1 MFYKKRY
8 LIFTILF
15 IILLQVLLYIN
26 NNNKSN
32 LKFFIWEIRE
42 IEIGKL
48 LSVSFFSGI
57 LMSSIIN
64 YTTQTKII
72 NKLEEEEEE
81 LDKNE
86 SVEAFT
92 NIDEKNSSF
101 EMPPQRDIRD
111 PQPTISVNYRVVKNN
126 SDNYQKYGDEVKKVY
141 EDDWIDD
148 IEEW

>member
-141 EDDWIDD
+141 EDDWSDD

>member
-72 NKLEEEEEE
+72 NKLEEEEE

-92 NIDEKNSSF
+92 IIDEKNSSF

>member
-72 NKLEEEEEE
+72 NKLEE
-81 LDKNE
+81 
-86 SVEAFT
+86 
-92 NIDEKNSSF
+92 
-101 EMPPQRDIRD
+101 
-111 PQPTISVNYRVVKNN
+111 
-126 SDNYQKYGDEVKKVY
+126 
-141 EDDWIDD
+141 
-148 IEEW
+148 

>member
-111 PQPTISVNYRVVKNN
+111 PQPTISLNYRVVKNN

>member
-72 NKLEEEEEE
+72 NKLEEEEE

-101 EMPPQRDIRD
+101 EMPPHRDIRD

>member
-57 LMSSIIN
+57 LISSIIN

-72 NKLEEEEEE
+72 NKLEEEEE